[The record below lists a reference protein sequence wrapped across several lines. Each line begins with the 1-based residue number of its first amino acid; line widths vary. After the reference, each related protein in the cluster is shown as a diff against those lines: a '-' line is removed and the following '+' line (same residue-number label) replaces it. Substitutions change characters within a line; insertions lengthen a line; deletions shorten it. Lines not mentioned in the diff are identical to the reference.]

1 MTNEKIKRIEETLQS
16 LTLEQLTE
24 EFNDV
29 LDDAQGEVT
38 ICGMTYAASDVLR
51 AVDPIAY
58 RQEFLAWL
66 DAECA
71 AERLVEVDNQYY
83 LASDVAEL
91 SEEVS

>member
-1 MTNEKIKRIEETLQS
+1 MTNEKIIIDTLQS
-16 LTLEQLTE
+16 LTAEQLTE

-29 LDDAQGEVT
+29 LDDAQGGVT
-38 ICGMTYAASDVLR
+38 ICGMTYAASDVLC

-66 DAECA
+66 DAECTNG
-71 AERLVEVDNQYY
+71 RLVEVDSQYY

-91 SEEVS
+91 SEELS